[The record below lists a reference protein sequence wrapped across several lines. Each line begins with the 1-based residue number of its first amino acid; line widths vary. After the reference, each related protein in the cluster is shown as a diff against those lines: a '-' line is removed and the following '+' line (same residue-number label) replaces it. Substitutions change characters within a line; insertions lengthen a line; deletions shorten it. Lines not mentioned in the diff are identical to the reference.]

1 MRAACLAVTLC
12 VAGATLGAG
21 EARAGILIAVDKTT
35 QRMTVTR
42 DGRTLYDWPVST
54 GMAGYN
60 TPRGTFSPS
69 RMAADYRSRE
79 WDDAPMPHAIF
90 FTGRGHAIHGS
101 GHTGRL
107 GTPASHGCVRLAPG
121 KAATLFA
128 LVKAEGM
135 GNTRVVIGGD
145 ETALAGRASPRREA
159 RRDRLERDGFA
170 QDGLYAQNGLYA
182 DAPVARPR
190 RGRSADPWGDAGW
203 QPVGAAYPP
212 AYGGTYYAVVP
223 GY

>member
-1 MRAACLAVTLC
+1 MRAAATLLVTLC
-12 VAGATLGAG
+12 VAGSSLSAS
-21 EARAGILIAVDKTT
+21 EARAGILIQVDKTT
-35 QRMTVTR
+35 QRMTVSR

-54 GMAGYN
+54 GMDGYS
-60 TPRGTFSPS
+60 TPRGAFSPQ
-69 RMAADYRSRE
+69 RMAVDHRSRE

-101 GHTGRL
+101 SHTGRL

-145 ETALAGRASPRREA
+145 ETVIAGRASPPREA
-159 RRDRLERDGFA
+159 RLRREQDGF
-170 QDGLYAQNGLYA
+170 
-182 DAPVARPR
+182 APVARAR
-190 RGRSADPWGDAGW
+190 RGRAYDPWGDESW
-203 QPVGAAYPP
+203 QPVGAVYPSP
-212 AYGGTYYAVVP
+212 YRGPYDAYGLSY
-223 GY
+223 

>member
-12 VAGATLGAG
+12 VAGATVGMG
-21 EARAGILIAVDKTT
+21 EARAGILIEVDKTT

-159 RRDRLERDGFA
+159 RVRRDRLDQDGFA
-170 QDGLYAQNGLYA
+170 QDGLTAE
-182 DAPVARPR
+182 APVVRVR
-190 RGRSADPWGDAGW
+190 RGRSVDPWGDAGW

-212 AYGGTYYAVVP
+212 AYGTGYYTVVP

>member
-1 MRAACLAVTLC
+1 M
-12 VAGATLGAG
+12 G
-21 EARAGILIAVDKTT
+21 EARAGILIEVDKTT

-159 RRDRLERDGFA
+159 RARRDRLDQDGFA
-170 QDGLYAQNGLYA
+170 QDGLTAE
-182 DAPVARPR
+182 APVARVR
-190 RGRSADPWGDAGW
+190 RGRSVDPWGDAGW

-212 AYGGTYYAVVP
+212 AYGTGYYTVVP